1 MAKNKHR
8 AAKRASRRG
17 LTAGQRAPDG
27 NADDVLSRIADA
39 LERLAPPP
47 PTEPDFLA
55 AEAFVWH
62 PEGRR
67 LAAVARI
74 NRVEMSLLKG
84 IDRVRDLLVENTER
98 FAR

>member
-8 AAKRASRRG
+8 AGKTASAGRG
-17 LTAGQRAPDG
+17 GGRKGQVSRDKGADG
-27 NADDVLSRIADA
+27 VLERIADA
-39 LERLAPPP
+39 LERLAPPSP
-47 PTEPDFLA
+47 ATPDFLA

-74 NRVEMSLLKG
+74 NDV
-84 IDRVRDLLVENTER
+84 VTENGEHGASAICTMASAPR
-98 FAR
+98 